1 MPSYI
6 KHHAWYGSTLRTT
19 HSASGQV
26 QHGMDTFLPV
36 LANCRS
42 YHFRTWMCLQY
53 NLQLCLC
60 VAVSVHSWTP
70 DLSLSAVT
78 GRKKSL
84 KMSRSIKGVS
94 LSHWSDNK
102 TACSTVDDPRIELAF
117 AISSTEFSA
126 KNSLHFQLFEHYEN
140 DNIWT
145 SAYLSNLRS
154 FRFV

>member
-60 VAVSVHSWTP
+60 VAVSVHSWIP
-70 DLSLSAVT
+70 ALSLSRPSQE
-78 GRKKSL
+78 GRSL
-84 KMSRSIKGVS
+84 
-94 LSHWSDNK
+94 
-102 TACSTVDDPRIELAF
+102 ACSTVDDPRIELAF

-145 SAYLSNLRS
+145 RWALTSQIYGLFGLFNVRNEKSRTVIIS
-154 FRFV
+154 